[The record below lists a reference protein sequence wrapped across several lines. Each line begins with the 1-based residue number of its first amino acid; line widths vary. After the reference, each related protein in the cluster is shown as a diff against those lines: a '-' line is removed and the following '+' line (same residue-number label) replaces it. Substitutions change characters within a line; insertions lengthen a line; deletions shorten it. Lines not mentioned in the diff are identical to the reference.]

1 MERRCP
7 ICGRKLPGVE
17 LVLSGRVFRFPAS
30 CTCEV
35 EQYEKTL
42 LKLRRRSFETF
53 LEAYFPPSEVGE
65 YAACTL
71 ENFIPRP
78 GALDAVEAVRA
89 YIRNHE
95 ENLAGGWGLVLF
107 GPPGTGKTHLAAA
120 VYNAAR
126 KQGFPSLLLSVPGLM
141 ARLDGSF
148 LGGEESEW
156 GLLGLLTSYDL
167 LVLDD
172 LGVERGTERARER
185 LYAVIDGRYRH
196 RKATVFTTDITV
208 QEELVTH
215 LTPRLFDRILERC
228 AFVKLSGESFR
239 IERRRRYG
247 EKLCEA

>member
-7 ICGRKLPGVE
+7 ICGRRLSYIE
-17 LVLSGRVFRFPAS
+17 LVVSGMVFRFPAS

-35 EQYEKTL
+35 EQYEKTM
-42 LKLRRRSFETF
+42 LKLRRRSFEVF
-53 LEAYFPPSEVGE
+53 LESYFPPSEVGE
-65 YAACTL
+65 YASCTL

-89 YIRNHE
+89 YIGNLE
-95 ENLAGGWGLVLF
+95 ENLAGGRGLVLY

-148 LGGEESEW
+148 GGEESEW
-156 GLLGLLTSYDL
+156 ELLGLLTSHDL

-172 LGVERGTERARER
+172 LGAERGTERARER

-208 QEELVTH
+208 QEELVMH

-228 AFVKLSGESFR
+228 AFLKLWGESFR

-247 EKLCEA
+247 EELCEA